1 MANAGGPLFFGY
13 FLLKYAAYAAWCWAG
28 LKLLGDRSPSPRAK
42 ALGLGALRVLLG
54 LGLGIGIWLASSA
67 VASAVNAG
75 PAARQI
81 AAYLAVYVPVRW
93 LEWSLIASLIERSG
107 LAFLVP
113 RSRGSVLFRLGGI
126 GVSCLADVPMLIDG
140 LPIGRFMC

>member
-1 MANAGGPLFFGY
+1 MTATANIVLKERWRIGLPL
-13 FLLKYAAYAAWCWAG
+13 LV
-28 LKLLGDRSPSPRAK
+28 S
-42 ALGLGALRVLLG
+42 VLLG
-54 LGLGIGIWLASSA
+54 LTLGIGIWLASSA

-75 PAARQI
+75 PAVRQI

-126 GVSCLADVPMLIDG
+126 GVSCLADVPMLVDG